1 MKRLTI
7 LLIPM
12 LLLVARCNKQEKK
25 YLSSWNDCSSLSAL
39 KEYVKDV
46 TNKNSKNYIP
56 IEDRIATFDMDGTFV
71 GELYPSYFEYNMLEY
86 RVLDDPEYK
95 DIAPDDVKETAQ
107 DIRDFVRT
115 GKSLPRYNEEYGF
128 DIKHALAAAKAYSGM
143 TIKEFDEYVK
153 NYASKP
159 ANGFSGMTYGESFY
173 QPMLEVFEYLEAND
187 FTYYVVSGSDR
198 FICRSLVESIGIS
211 PNRVIGMDV
220 ELKSN
225 EQGDN
230 DGVNYTLG
238 VNEYL
243 IRTEN
248 LLIKN
253 LKTNKVKQIAQEI
266 GKTPVLS
273 FGNSG
278 GDSAM
283 HNYCLS
289 NKQYKTEAF
298 MLVADDNERDH
309 TKKLGEDD
317 NAFNTRI
324 NKLISDWTNANYHVI
339 SMKNDFKTIYR
350 NNVVKTDFVF

>member
-12 LLLVARCNKQEKK
+12 LLLVAGCNKQEKK

-143 TIKEFDEYVK
+143 TIK
-153 NYASKP
+153 
-159 ANGFSGMTYGESFY
+159 
-173 QPMLEVFEYLEAND
+173 
-187 FTYYVVSGSDR
+187 
-198 FICRSLVESIGIS
+198 
-211 PNRVIGMDV
+211 
-220 ELKSN
+220 
-225 EQGDN
+225 
-230 DGVNYTLG
+230 
-238 VNEYL
+238 
-243 IRTEN
+243 
-248 LLIKN
+248 
-253 LKTNKVKQIAQEI
+253 
-266 GKTPVLS
+266 
-273 FGNSG
+273 
-278 GDSAM
+278 
-283 HNYCLS
+283 
-289 NKQYKTEAF
+289 
-298 MLVADDNERDH
+298 
-309 TKKLGEDD
+309 
-317 NAFNTRI
+317 
-324 NKLISDWTNANYHVI
+324 
-339 SMKNDFKTIYR
+339 
-350 NNVVKTDFVF
+350 